1 MRSRDT
7 TDAAHEAQLRCYRAM
22 SGAARV
28 ALAAQLSEDIR
39 AVAMAGIRARHPEYS
54 DRDAWHAL
62 RQLLLGDELFFQ
74 GAAARPTN
82 GAVSAGNFL
91 ARLAALLQA
100 RIQRSRVR
108 YSR

>member
-1 MRSRDT
+1 MRFRLNRMRSRDT

-39 AVAMAGIRARHPEYS
+39 AVAMAGIRARHPAYS

-62 RQLLLGDELFFQ
+62 RRLLLGDELFSK
-74 GAAARPTN
+74 ALP
-82 GAVSAGNFL
+82 L
-91 ARLAALLQA
+91 APRMAP
-100 RIQRSRVR
+100 
-108 YSR
+108 